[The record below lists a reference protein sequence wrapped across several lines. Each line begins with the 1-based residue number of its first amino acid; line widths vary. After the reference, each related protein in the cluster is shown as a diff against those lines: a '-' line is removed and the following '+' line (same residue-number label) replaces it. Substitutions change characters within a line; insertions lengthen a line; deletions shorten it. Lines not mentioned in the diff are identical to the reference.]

1 MDSIR
6 LTVGVP
12 TYNRGRLLR
21 VALDSV
27 LSQMDDRIRGQVE
40 VLISDNASTDLT
52 REVVNEYIA
61 RYPDVVT
68 YHYNSHNLGYSRNVD
83 AVICQA
89 RGTFVLILSDDDGL
103 ESNAL
108 ATLWDILGQ
117 HGDLGVVFLSE
128 TPYDPELKAP
138 LNGQLIET
146 NRKGGQLYRPGIE
159 YIEQTHIFPPALV
172 SGYVV
177 RREAWIKAN
186 PAKYYNTLIVHSL
199 TVLRI
204 LVTQEQ
210 YSAYTS
216 HAPCIRYRTEGKG
229 ATCAEDELFPFAFH
243 LDHLIGCKSVR
254 AECSAKIYRYLY
266 QQAMRS
272 IAYHIM
278 DQKVTGG
285 RINSLLLRKRL
296 KELADKEDP
305 LLWLNLV
312 LMCMPAWMILIPFRI
327 AVRIRDMM
335 RQRAR
340 CVLLIGVW

>member
-1 MDSIR
+1 MASIK
-6 LTVGVP
+6 LTIGVP
-12 TYNRGRLLR
+12 TYNRARLLR

-27 LSQMDDRIRGQVE
+27 LSQIDDRIRGQVE

-52 REVVNEYIA
+52 REVVREYIA

-68 YHYNSHNLGYSRNVD
+68 YQCNSHNLGYSRNVD
-83 AVICQA
+83 AVIRQA

-103 ESNAL
+103 ESNSL
-108 ATLWDILGQ
+108 TTLLDILAQ
-117 HGDLGVVFLSE
+117 HVDLGVVFLAE

-138 LNGQLIET
+138 LNGQIIET

-177 RREAWIKAN
+177 RREAWLQAN
-186 PAKYYNTLIVHSL
+186 PDEYFNTLIVHSL

-204 LVTQEQ
+204 LVTQVQ
-210 YSAYTS
+210 YSAYTF
-216 HAPCIRYRTEGKG
+216 HKPCIRYRTEGTG
-229 ATCAEDELFPFAFH
+229 ATCADDELFPFAFH
-243 LDHLIGCKSVR
+243 LDHLIGCNSVR
-254 AECSAKIYRYLY
+254 SECSAKIYRYLH

-285 RINSLLLRKRL
+285 QISVLLLRKRL
-296 KELADKEDP
+296 RELADKEDP
-305 LLWLNLV
+305 LLWLNRV
-312 LMCMPAWMILIPFRI
+312 LLCMPAWMIRIPFRI
-327 AVRIRDMM
+327 AVRIRETM
-335 RQRAR
+335 RQ
-340 CVLLIGVW
+340 GSK